1 MTTNQH
7 SGPQTNAPP
16 SALVVEDN
24 LLVAE
29 TIADGLSAIGY
40 APVETVGSVKAAL
53 DAVDEENIDLAV
65 LETDVRGH
73 SAEPVLDALD
83 AKGVAHI
90 VASTDGCNPLP
101 GHAPYL
107 QKPFGF
113 SQLKSAVDQAR
124 EQAAVRSWNRQS
136 LYPVSTDGKTYAR

>member
-1 MTTNQH
+1 MTTTNQQPDP
-7 SGPQTNAPP
+7 GANAPLK
-16 SALVVEDN
+16 ALVVEDN
-24 LLVAE
+24 PLVAE

-40 APVETVGSVKAAL
+40 APVESVSSVKSAL
-53 DAVDEENIDLAV
+53 NAVNDQDVDLAV

-73 SAEPVLDALD
+73 STEPVLDALD
-83 AKGVAHI
+83 SKDIAHI
-90 VASTDGCNPLP
+90 VASSDGCNPLP

-124 EQAAVRSWNRQS
+124 EQASVRSWDR
-136 LYPVSTDGKTYAR
+136 LH